1 MDGTKQVK
9 KRSIIKKYFPMEL
22 LIELYRIT
30 RLADFSNNEKGMMV
44 KELLTKWK
52 LPWESLGPGTNRM
65 GIQIEG
71 YAIKVALDLD
81 GINTMVPLYS
91 NI

>member
-1 MDGTKQVK
+1 MDNVRTIK

-30 RLADFSNNEKGMMV
+30 RLADFSNNEKGLMI
-44 KELLTKWK
+44 KELLDEWK

-65 GIQIEG
+65 GIQIDG
-71 YAIKVALDLD
+71 YAVKIALDVD
-81 GINTMVPLYS
+81 GINKFNSAVTW
-91 NI
+91 